1 MITFSPIHPNI
12 QETLIKK
19 SHMLNKNSVLY
30 SIGSPLTSKGGETL
44 SWEEKTSGENYMFA
58 RSPFLRMTS
67 LLTRNR
73 KPVIIMGGEMDSIGN
88 FRSGYD
94 SIYGE
99 RTSLD
104 SEGKK
109 QVDYKNPM
117 KRPIAGIK
125 DISVEYKGG
134 GMKLGATRTTNVNW
148 TCWTWDELQRF
159 KPYFLKHGRTVL
171 IEFGWSFKGHDSPT
185 LLDIITE
192 NGEIKLNEEDEMENI
207 TEILPE
213 HILKQKGHYDAVIGV
228 IQNFEFTVNET
239 GGFDCTTDIVSM
251 GVTTLQQMDSKEN
264 MMGHVHNLPV
274 NEPLKGFWWWQGD
287 DYLANIEDKNPYY
300 NFIAYMKS
308 LQGHLHKNAE
318 NSKGAIAYLDG
329 DVSPFCTWGWFE
341 DNVISRFIGIIN
353 EKNKVVT
360 EFRSIE
366 NIYGTNGTKISSQ
379 PVKIRNSRDLL
390 TPDYKKFFFLKNP
403 NGTLMEGF
411 KEDSLNTAFDLKL
424 QYGPSLLG
432 HYIQKWIDAFGP
444 IPKEG
449 EGKSFRVFPAPT
461 DISFA
466 LQKAPPPP
474 AGFSGELEVIVIDPG
489 GERIEIPTLL
499 DDDTREKLLKEI
511 KDMAGPTYN
520 IVSEQGYL
528 RNVYFHHSFL
538 EEAFEKAGTI
548 KEGIMSVWN
557 TFSSEFGGIYD
568 FIIDYDDK
576 EGRLLIRDK
585 GFSEKRVETVLEN
598 KSTDDDYNLGNPG
611 VYVFPVW
618 EKNSMVKSQ
627 NLTSKIPSR
636 MQVAAMYGANNAEKF
651 GDGNIENYDDWG
663 GAALGKAE
671 KESEKLDPFDKAT
684 EQEALYDSLVGNME
698 HPFKQSPER
707 DITTGEPVFRYT
719 FGNASADHISPLR
732 WSSDGGNNT
741 TGIYEDITNESQF
754 KQDNSMFLGINEV
767 LNEQLT
773 GEYQRRLKAELGETD
788 ETLDKDKLDKDSIA
802 GYKATWDNKEFV
814 NKESELYVAS
824 GQMTGYLDVNTYG
837 QLTIPYMKT
846 EYKGIMKMALKGA
859 KDGLLKQSD
868 PVIPIELELDID
880 GTGGI
885 FPGNSFHSSYL
896 PESYM
901 DRICFQVKGA
911 SHKVDS
917 SGWTTTIQGQM
928 RVAGYPAPTGSEL
941 RSPIGRGDITGLR
954 DEDGNIIPVSTVDTA
969 QVGGTEITVRTLEG
983 TTTAELEAKGL
994 NEEQIE
1000 KFKNETDFLDSDK
1013 EKEGTQIEI
1022 ITETTSIDE
1031 NRVVI
1036 DYHAE
1041 VDYTTDAGQAALEA
1055 QTKIADRIAATNG
1068 HWEVE
1073 HLMDF
1078 ASNADLYLPDLHM
1091 TDGGVTFLTWF
1102 EEHMG
1107 DSSVIPKG
1115 WFNRDK
1121 PAIQDAYAV
1130 WWAQMEKIQ
1139 PTEPPGGWPS
1149 TSSTTLP
1156 DWLGGD

>member
-671 KESEKLDPFDKAT
+671 KDSEKRDPFDTAS

-788 ETLDKDKLDKDSIA
+788 ETPDKDKLDKDSIA

-928 RVAGYPAPTGSEL
+928 RVAGYSAPTGSEL
-941 RSPIGRGDITGLR
+941 RPTLTGHVQPEVIAPSTTATIGGESSGIAEQIPLGNLTNPDGSQATVPIYTTTNESL
-954 DEDGNIIPVSTVDTA
+954 A
-969 QVGGTEITVRTLEG
+969 QKLPPGAELLGSSEKIVGGNS
-983 TTTAELEAKGL
+983 EAMK
-994 NEEQIE
+994 EQ
-1000 KFKNETDFLDSDK
+1000 
-1013 EKEGTQIEI
+1013 
-1022 ITETTSIDE
+1022 
-1031 NRVVI
+1031 
-1036 DYHAE
+1036 
-1041 VDYTTDAGQAALEA
+1041 QAKLAA
-1055 QTKIADRIAATNG
+1055 RIADVDDY
-1068 HWEVE
+1068 WEVE
-1073 HLMDF
+1073 HLTSVAAELDMAF
-1078 ASNADLYLPDLHM
+1078 LK
-1091 TDGGVTFLTWF
+1091 GGKDPTLATGSGFLNWF
-1102 EEHMG
+1102 LEPYKTG
-1107 DSSVIPKG
+1107 GSQPKG
-1115 WFNRDK
+1115 QDWAGKDSK
-1121 PAIQDAYAV
+1121 YIQKALEEYKTKVYFSVPLDPQTLDLSAL
-1130 WWAQMEKIQ
+1130 Q
-1139 PTEPPGGWPS
+1139 GGN
-1149 TSSTTLP
+1149 
-1156 DWLGGD
+1156 